1 MRVLVACETSGA
13 IRQRMID
20 AGHDC
25 ISCDI
30 LPADDNSPYHYQ
42 GDVFDMLDQEWD
54 LIIMHPPCTA
64 LSLSGNGT
72 YAKGKA
78 KHNERL
84 EAIVW
89 TVKLW
94 ETAKGVSPRV
104 AMENPMSVIFPHID
118 CDKVQYVHPWEYGH
132 GEQKKTGFA
141 LHGLPELKPTDIV
154 EGREQRIWKM
164 GPSPDRWKERSKT
177 YSGIAKAI
185 VDQWTINP

>member
-1 MRVLVACETSGA
+1 
-13 IRQRMID
+13 
-20 AGHDC
+20 
-25 ISCDI
+25 
-30 LPADDNSPYHYQ
+30 
-42 GDVFDMLDQEWD
+42 MLDQEWD